1 MIKGFLIFGGIQGI
15 IFALGILRLT
25 SPKSRKANIFFSL
38 LIGIVSLFL
47 LISSQT
53 SYFARLPKFFMASY
67 VLVYLFCPLY
77 YLFAES
83 LTRED
88 FRLRKS
94 HLLLGLPSLLYLL
107 ALAPLF
113 IASRQEVLQ
122 ALRSNQVQELVRM
135 DFLSILLNMYILWK
149 SWQMMRKPSHSNP
162 YAKEWAFSILS
173 VVLLIINLGWLYV
186 ILPSLSLFEGL
197 RAPYSFTAVYI
208 AMSVTIMLFGYI
220 IVMRSDLFSVPSFIK
235 TVRYQNVNMDAGTR
249 EDLQN
254 RIVRTLDEAKP
265 YRRPDFSLSDLADM
279 IQVDKV
285 RVSYTINRVME
296 TNFNSLVNTYRVND
310 FILLFEADDYKN
322 YSILGIAT
330 EAGFSSKSTFY
341 KAFKEIKGLTPKE
354 YFKDKRQEDLKR
366 DSAVT
371 LTVL

>member
-15 IFALGILRLT
+15 VFAFGMLRLA
-25 SPKSRKANIFFSL
+25 SPKNKKANILFSL

-53 SYFARLPKFFMASY
+53 SYFTRLPKFFMASY

-77 YLFAES
+77 YLFTES
-83 LTRED
+83 LTREN
-88 FRLRKS
+88 FGLRKS

-113 IASRQEVLQ
+113 FASRQEVLQ
-122 ALRSNQVQELVRM
+122 SLRSNQAQELVRM
-135 DFLSILLNMYILWK
+135 DFLAILLNMYILWR

-173 VVLLIINLGWLYV
+173 VVLLTINLAWLYV
-186 ILPSLSLFEGL
+186 ILPSLGLFEGL
-197 RAPYSFTAVYI
+197 RAPYSFTAVYV
-208 AMSVTIMLFGYI
+208 AMSLAIILFGYI
-220 IVMRSDLFSVPSFIK
+220 IVLRPELFSVPNLVRV
-235 TVRYQNVNMDAGTR
+235 VRYQNVNMDAGTR

-254 RIVRTLDEAKP
+254 RIVRTLDETKP
-265 YRRPDFSLSDLADM
+265 YRRPDFSLSDLAEM

-285 RVSYTINRVME
+285 KVSYTINTVMK
-296 TNFNSLVNTYRVND
+296 TNFTSLVNKYRVNE
-310 FILLFEADDYKN
+310 FILLSEADDYRN

-341 KAFKEIKGLTPKE
+341 KAFRDIKGLTPKE
-354 YFKDKRQEDLKR
+354 YFKDKRQDVKGNSVANL
-366 DSAVT
+366 S
-371 LTVL
+371 